1 MASING
7 SQDREISLCVVM
19 GVIIGRSWKKV
30 LTRGAHLSASEREGE
45 APFQDSTCWAMGSI
59 WSWAES
65 LPRGLFLFI
74 IIFRSVSFLFL
85 ISKSSITFPK

>member
-7 SQDREISLCVVM
+7 NQDREKSLRVVT

-30 LTRGAHLSASEREGE
+30 LTRGPHLSASEREGE
-45 APFQDSTCWAMGSI
+45 APFRDSTCWAVGSI

-65 LPRGLFLFI
+65 LPRDLFLFYFI
-74 IIFRSVSFLFL
+74 LFCFISFSDF
-85 ISKSSITFPK
+85 